1 MKHTSLFKLKLCLN
15 FNLASNILIIWA
27 VTCISKSIPTQF
39 VFSSSFAFCKNNY
52 TSHIKNDIISKWVI
66 QFSRYYYDKNIM
78 SKVHGKR
85 YAYKFDFT
93 GLMQACQAQNGE
105 GSSGSSSPYK
115 SPPGYPGELGSLFGP
130 PHGAYHLAEVRE
142 RSFLLIFKILN

>member
-1 MKHTSLFKLKLCLN
+1 LDCV
-15 FNLASNILIIWA
+15 SNWFII
-27 VTCISKSIPTQF
+27 F
-39 VFSSSFAFCKNNY
+39 F
-52 TSHIKNDIISKWVI
+52 
-66 QFSRYYYDKNIM
+66 RYYYDKNIM

-130 PHGAYHLAEVRE
+130 PHSAYHLAEVKNLQCE
-142 RSFLLIFKILN
+142 F